1 MATEKQIAANRQNA
15 QKSTGPQTERG
26 KRRSRRNAIR
36 HGLMA
41 ETIVD
46 VLEDAAAYKALQ
58 RAIHTDYRPKS
69 NFELELVGR
78 LVSLLWRLRRAVA
91 IESGLLGIS
100 AKALCKQDPTNNVQP
115 NYDEVPVFCAH
126 IATLVPKA
134 HTNSNQGRAD
144 LNDITEDRS
153 ECLAKKKL
161 KFGIARSFVQ
171 ISHIEDGAFER
182 LGRYEAR
189 LWRQAVQVI
198 LLLNS
203 INHDLKDCA
212 FGGDKYFRLGN
223 AAAKGQRTRW
233 PPFVISK

>member
-1 MATEKQIAANRQNA
+1 MATEKQVAANRLNA

-46 VLEDAAAYKALQ
+46 VLEDAAAYKSLQ
-58 RAIHTDYRPKS
+58 RAIHTDYHPKS

-100 AKALCKQDPTNNVQP
+100 AKALCKQNLTNNVQP
-115 NYDEVPVFCAH
+115 NYDELPVLYSQVS
-126 IATLVPKA
+126 TLVPKP
-134 HTNSNQGRAD
+134 HTNSDQGCTD
-144 LNDITEDRS
+144 LNSTEEERN
-153 ECLAKKKL
+153 ERFAKQKL
-161 KFGIARSFVQ
+161 KFGIARSFMQ
-171 ISHIEDGAFER
+171 ISRTEGEVFER
-182 LGRYEAR
+182 LGRYEVR

-203 INHDLKDCA
+203 INHGSKNFA
-212 FGGDKYFRLGN
+212 FGDDKYFRLGN
-223 AAAKGQRTRW
+223 AAAKRQHTLW
-233 PPFVISK
+233 PPFVTSK